1 MMSYIGRAALFST
14 HLKQGVVLDPS
25 FYETGPNFGMVE
37 LGTNIREENGSI
49 KGIRWRTFPFEN
61 RDQNAPFHVM
71 GSLTCQAALISM
83 GVKACA
89 ITNPPAFSTSTGS

>member
-1 MMSYIGRAALFST
+1 MGVKKMMSYIGRAALFST

-49 KGIRWRTFPFEN
+49 GQGNQMEN
-61 RDQNAPFHVM
+61 L
-71 GSLTCQAALISM
+71 SL
-83 GVKACA
+83 
-89 ITNPPAFSTSTGS
+89 